1 VSLQISNLPTLRQF
15 NSGTEQVYH
24 LRDGKAYRALCEY
37 LFKEGYDFPQCLSGI
52 DMEFGLRSVLHLR
65 RLHDHAEVTIWLD
78 MPYDKPHIPSVTDLW
93 GGLEWH
99 EREAYDLLGI
109 HYDGHP
115 DHRRILLED
124 HWTIHPLRRRYDTGG
139 YLIPDWQPK
148 AWPDWEALDREAE
161 EADRKR
167 QQAERAKAEA
177 ARAPAEATQATA
189 ESAGDLTQIRALN
202 ANYAAKLKEQG
213 VTTLQALAALTDE
226 QLEPL
231 ATAVGLKSPAA
242 VTKWRDGAREIVA
255 ATKTPEVAPSGGDDL
270 TQIKALNANY
280 ATKLREQGITQVK
293 MLADL
298 SDEAAEELATKVG
311 LKSPAAVNKWREGAR
326 ALLAENTAT
335 TPEVFDAPSPV
346 EAITAKDQ
354 DHKDNHGDRDI
365 AEIKTLNAKF
375 TELLKAQ
382 GITTVTALAAL
393 PDERIDE
400 IASAVGLKSS
410 AAVKKWREGAQA
422 LLRGEAS

>member
-1 VSLQISNLPTLRQF
+1 MGV
-15 NSGTEQVYH
+15 EQVYH

-37 LFKEGYDFPQCLSGI
+37 LAREGYDFPQCLSGI

-65 RLHDHAEVTIWLD
+65 RLRDHAEVTVWLD
-78 MPYDKPHIPSVTDLW
+78 VSYDKPRVPSVTDLW

-99 EREAYDLLGI
+99 EREAFDLLGI

-124 HWTIHPLRRRYDTGG
+124 HWTIHPLQKRYDTGG
-139 YLIPDWQPK
+139 YLIPDWQPTV
-148 AWPDWEALDREAE
+148 WPDWEALDREAE
-161 EADRKR
+161 EAERKR
-167 QQAERAKAEA
+167 EEAERAKAEA
-177 ARAPAEATQATA
+177 ARAPAESSQTPA
-189 ESAGDLTQIRALN
+189 EIAGDLTQVRALN

-213 VTTLQALAALTDE
+213 ITTLQALAALTDD

-242 VTKWRDGAREIVA
+242 ITKWRDGARELDA
-255 ATKTPEVAPSGGDDL
+255 AAKTETAASAAGDDL

-280 ATKLREQGITQVK
+280 AAKLREQGIAHVK
-293 MLADL
+293 TLADL

-311 LKSPAAVNKWREGAR
+311 LKSSAAVKKWREGAR
-326 ALLAENTAT
+326 ALLTEGAA
-335 TPEVFDAPSPV
+335 PEVFTAPSPAPATPD
-346 EAITAKDQ
+346 EGQGGKENQ
-354 DHKDNHGDRDI
+354 GDKDI

-375 TELLKAQ
+375 AGLLKER
-382 GITTVTALAAL
+382 GITTVAALAAL
-393 PDERIDE
+393 PDGQLDE
-400 IASAVGLKSS
+400 IANAVGLKSS

-422 LLRGEAS
+422 LLNGEAS